1 MSKKLPMRKNIFFR
15 FFQKFFSRFFV
26 TRAFP
31 PIGYILKMTYFRRF
45 LRVTL
50 FILPLLSFFFRNR
63 ILRVLILLRGQNI
76 TDARSDAVGKPA
88 AFSMPAQTEGGMP
101 MGKLLSPDQVKR
113 IKSLVWKSCCNCDVS
128 GNCLM
133 LDDGES
139 HRCVQLLSIYGIH
152 CRFFLNNVLPIDR
165 ELYEQ
170 IQNQKER

>member
-1 MSKKLPMRKNIFFR
+1 
-15 FFQKFFSRFFV
+15 
-26 TRAFP
+26 
-31 PIGYILKMTYFRRF
+31 MTYFRRF

-128 GNCLM
+128 GNCLL

-152 CRFFLNNVLPIDR
+152 CWFFLNYVLPIDK
-165 ELYEQ
+165 ELYKQ
-170 IQNQKER
+170 IQNQKERWTNEKSQRNLHHRN